1 MCEHGAMS
9 RTTILVLVALGAAL
23 AGFAF
28 STAAKRLQDDEPAAE
43 ASVAARPQSASLDW
57 RETHGTPGEQLVFSV
72 DSLQVT
78 PQRLAC
84 ERGPREPI
92 LGRIRAGRSTGDLE
106 SLVRSH
112 AVLDRED
119 RGAERAQRQQRAPGR
134 APRRALRAEPC
145 RRSWSPTRRWKGTIS
160 APGSLAAG
168 NWVRIVFGT
177 LVAVGNPPEEL
188 GENVVWITD
197 RAYRLRS

>member
-23 AGFAF
+23 AGFVF
-28 STAAKRLQDDEPAAE
+28 STAAKRLQDEEPAAE
-43 ASVAARPQSASLDW
+43 ASVAASPQSASLDW

-72 DSLQVT
+72 DSLRVT
-78 PQRLAC
+78 PGGWRASVALENRSSVAY
-84 ERGPREPI
+84 ELGNPPATLNRSFGVM
-92 LGRIRAGRSTGDLE
+92 LFSTGRIEELNELNASNSLPAVRPAVRFEPSLPAILE
-106 SLVRSH
+106 PDAS
-112 AVLDRED
+112 
-119 RGAERAQRQQRAPGR
+119 
-134 APRRALRAEPC
+134 
-145 RRSWSPTRRWKGTIS
+145 WKGTIS

-177 LVAVGNPPEEL
+177 LVSVGNPPEEL
-188 GENVVWITD
+188 GETVVWITD

>member
-1 MCEHGAMS
+1 MS

-28 STAAKRLQDDEPAAE
+28 STAAKRLQDDEPATA
-43 ASVAARPQSASLDW
+43 ASVAAGPQTAALDW
-57 RETHGTPGEQLVFSV
+57 RETHGTSGEHLVFSV
-72 DSLQVT
+72 DSLRVT
-78 PQRLAC
+78 PQGWRANVAVENRSSVAYELGDPQTTLN
-84 ERGPREPI
+84 RSFGVM
-92 LGRIRAGRSTGDLE
+92 LFSTGRIEELNELNEGNALPAIRPAVRFEPAPPAILE
-106 SLVRSH
+106 PDATWR
-112 AVLDRED
+112 
-119 RGAERAQRQQRAPGR
+119 
-134 APRRALRAEPC
+134 
-145 RRSWSPTRRWKGTIS
+145 GTIS

-168 NWVRIVFGT
+168 SWVRIVFGT

>member
-1 MCEHGAMS
+1 MS

-28 STAAKRLQDDEPAAE
+28 STAAKRLQDDEPAAD
-43 ASVAARPQSASLDW
+43 ASVAARPQSAALDW
-57 RETHGTPGEQLVFSV
+57 RETHGTPGEHLVFSV

-78 PQRLAC
+78 RQGWRAKVAVENRSSVAYEL
-84 ERGPREPI
+84 GDPR
-92 LGRIRAGRSTGDLE
+92 DDVE

-119 RGAERAQRQQRAPGR
+119 RGAERAERRQRSAGDT
-134 APRRALRAEPC
+134 PRCALRAEPAGDP
-145 RRSWSPTRRWKGTIS
+145 RTRRDVARGRS
-160 APGSLAAG
+160 RHRGHSPPGS
-168 NWVRIVFGT
+168 WVRVVFGT
-177 LVAVGNPPEEL
+177 LVSVGNPPEEL